1 VQRVQQV
8 QPKRH
13 LRHLIGVRFLRFF
26 VAIAAVTGFA
36 ASTVAIERPTAA
48 TPTTD
53 TECASRDTA
62 SRVSW
67 HAAEPTDAVELARWC
82 RAVGAP
88 LFVNAIERVGT
99 APSLD
104 ELVMLSWNAHLAE
117 GQLPD
122 LIEDLRAGKLT
133 NGRAVQHF
141 VLLVQEL
148 YRRGDG
154 VPAFDDRDRSAFA
167 IVPRDPDAADVEDYA
182 QSLGLS
188 FLYVPSMRN
197 GAELRED
204 RGNAIISTEPLLAP
218 MAIELPLARQRR
230 VALNAGVMVNTP
242 AGVRRLELVNAHL
255 EPLSSP
261 RTLWIFK
268 NPRGRQVRAILDLLN
283 TPRFTSDTLA
293 GVVLG
298 GDFNTVIGGD
308 REEGYRHARAWSN
321 SLQHEDGRRT
331 HMMGRLDYLFF
342 RLAGG
347 WTASTQRLDERFGSD
362 HYPVVGTFS
371 R

>member
-1 VQRVQQV
+1 
-8 QPKRH
+8 
-13 LRHLIGVRFLRFF
+13 VRFLRLF
-26 VAIAAVTGFA
+26 VAIAAVAGGA
-36 ASTVAIERPTAA
+36 ASAVALERPVAL
-48 TPTTD
+48 TPTRA

-62 SRVSW
+62 PRVSW

-88 LFVNAIERVGT
+88 LFVNAPLGT
-99 APSLD
+99 PPSLD
-104 ELVMLSWNAHLAE
+104 EFVTVSWNAHLAE
-117 GQLPD
+117 GHLAD
-122 LIEDLRAGKLT
+122 LIGDLRAGRLT
-133 NGRAVQHF
+133 NGRPVQHF
-141 VLLVQEL
+141 ALLVQEL

-167 IVPRDPDAADVEDYA
+167 IVPRDPAAADVEDHA

-204 RGNAIISTEPLLAP
+204 RGNAIISTEPLLDP

-230 VALNAGVMVNTP
+230 VALTAGVMVSTP
-242 AGVRRLELVNAHL
+242 AGVRRLELVNANL

-268 NPRGRQVRAILDLLN
+268 NPRGRQVRAILDLLD
-283 TPRFTSDTLA
+283 TPRFTSDTVA

-298 GDFNTVIGGD
+298 GDFNTVFGGD
-308 REEGYRHARAWSN
+308 HEEGYRHARTWSR
-321 SLQHEDGRRT
+321 SLRGEDQRRT

-342 RLAGG
+342 RLPDG
-347 WTASTQRLDERFGSD
+347 WHGSTTRLDDRFGSD
-362 HYPVVGTFS
+362 HHPILGTFA
-371 R
+371 RP